1 MKKIKCLFVVFVLML
16 CGCSF
21 QDNNQED
28 IKNEIIPFEE
38 DHCYKYHYQQ
48 LNNKQKKLYREL
60 FNLFMNIETK
70 GTISD
75 KNMKEID
82 IVHNAIISDHPELFY
97 VDTEIVYSD
106 YRVEIEYLFRKSQI
120 KRYQKEI
127 EEITDIILNEVPQD
141 DPYEQMLY
149 LYNYVVSHVQYS
161 EDAKYNQ
168 TIISS
173 LINKETVC
181 TGYAKMLQYLYQK
194 IGIETT
200 QITGTCIDDN
210 KVVQRHAWNMIKYN
224 NDYYYIDTT
233 WGDWEDKNMILY
245 EYFIFSSQDMLKIYT
260 PEDHYE
266 NTINEKYN
274 YFTKNNLYFTQ
285 YHLSSLAQGIN
296 KEKKIF
302 TARFSDDIYEY
313 VKNRV
318 KNSNDAFDIL
328 LTAGLQINYIQYWYD
343 DNFNVITMIW

>member
-1 MKKIKCLFVVFVLML
+1 MKKNKCLFIVFVLML

-21 QDNNQED
+21 QDDKQED
-28 IKNEIIPFEE
+28 IQNDIIPFEE
-38 DHCYKYHYQQ
+38 DQCYKYHYQQ
-48 LNNKQKKLYREL
+48 LNNKQKKIYREL
-60 FNLFMNIETK
+60 FNLFVNIETE
-70 GTISD
+70 GTISNNNIKD
-75 KNMKEID
+75 ID
-82 IVHNAIISDHPELFY
+82 IVHNAILSDHPELFY

-106 YRVEIEYLFRKSQI
+106 CRVEIEYLFKKKQI
-120 KRYQKEI
+120 KQYQKEI
-127 EEITDIILNEVPQD
+127 EEETDMILNEILQD
-141 DPYEQMLY
+141 NQYEQMLY
-149 LYNYVVSHVQYS
+149 LYNYVVSHLQYN

-173 LINKETVC
+173 FINKETVC

-200 QITGTCIDDN
+200 QITGTCIDEN
-210 KVVQRHAWNMIKYN
+210 NLVQRHAWNMIKYN
-224 NDYYYIDTT
+224 NDYYYIDAT
-233 WGDWEDKNMILY
+233 WGDREDKNMILY

-266 NTINEKYN
+266 NTIEEQYN

-285 YHLSSLAQGIN
+285 YHFSSLAQGVN

-318 KNSNDAFDIL
+318 KNTNDAFDIL
-328 LTAGLQINYIQYWYD
+328 SKAGLQVDYIQYWYD